1 MINIA
6 FICTHNSCRSIMAE
20 ALANAL
26 LSKTVIAYSA
36 GSAPSGNINP
46 YALEVLEKNAI
57 DTNGLYS
64 KSIVDLQS
72 IQFDVVI
79 TLCGNA
85 KNESCP
91 IWVGKCLKAHWG
103 FDDPSQITD
112 SEKRKKAF
120 DDLFMKLKDILIKF
134 AKRIELEP
142 HELQKHI
149 TFIEK
154 ALS

>member
-1 MINIA
+1 
-6 FICTHNSCRSIMAE
+6 MAE

-26 LSKTVIAYSA
+26 LSKMFIAYSA
-36 GSAPSGNINP
+36 GSAPSGIINP